1 MFKLLC
7 AGLIA
12 GGVALAFIAIRNA
25 VLDYAD
31 DIDWNEQ

>member
-7 AGLIA
+7 AGLVA
-12 GGVALAFIAIRNA
+12 GGVTLAFIAIRNA

-31 DIDWNEQ
+31 DIDWDGQ

>member
-7 AGLIA
+7 AGLVA

-25 VLDYAD
+25 VFDYVD
-31 DIDWNEQ
+31 DIDWDG